1 MNAFYTYDYGVRFA
15 LVVAYFIASICC
27 IYITIRG
34 FADRKSRRS
43 CILNSAVTIVCIIMT
58 TVLAQCHFYS
68 FRTGQWRVKSPLWIL
83 IIIWAAM
90 VAFIAVTLIQW
101 FRLNKSTVTWTA
113 VREAMDNI
121 PVGICYFD
129 KNGLPRL
136 SNRMMLKLG
145 IMLSGSDFQ
154 SISELR
160 DVIAKYAHETLQQEN
175 SRKLTGTMV
184 TLPDGCTY
192 SYTESPLTTEPGEEY
207 TGAFL
212 FDVTDLQNKK
222 SELEKQTEDLQRIS
236 AQLKYLN
243 ENAFKL
249 AREEEILAFQTRLHD
264 AMGAGIT
271 AVHRMLE
278 QNLPEDDYSEAI
290 RIWRRSA
297 EMLDA
302 DNESY
307 GRNGS
312 IGDFAHDA
320 EALGVRFELIG
331 EMPSEKD
338 AEEVILTALHTGL
351 TNCIK
356 HAGATGMRAVIEKK
370 DGETVLTISNN
381 GRSPDGEITPG
392 GGLSN
397 LRDQASRLGGRI
409 EIISQP
415 DFMLKVII
423 PAEGPVPLQR

>member
-1 MNAFYTYDYGVRFA
+1 MHAFYTYGYGVRFA
-15 LVVAYFIASICC
+15 LVVAYFAASICF

-34 FADRKSRRS
+34 VADRKSRAS
-43 CILNSAVTIVCIIMT
+43 CILNCAVTLACIVLT

-68 FRTGQWRVKSPLWIL
+68 FRTGQWRVRSPLWML
-83 IIIWAAM
+83 IIVWAAM
-90 VAFIAVTLIQW
+90 TFFITVTLVRW
-101 FRLNKSTVTWTA
+101 FRLRKSTVTWTT
-113 VREAMDNI
+113 VREAIDNI

-136 SNRMMLKLG
+136 SNRMMLELG
-145 IMLSGSDFQ
+145 ITLSGSDFQ
-154 SISELR
+154 SIGELR
-160 DVIAKYAHETLQQEN
+160 DAISRFAQEGLQPEDNGKQTGVI
-175 SRKLTGTMV
+175 V

-192 SYTESPLTTEPGEEY
+192 SYTESPLTTEAGEEY

-222 SELEKQTEDLQRIS
+222 SELEKQTEDLRRIS
-236 AQLKYLN
+236 DQLKYLN

-271 AVHRMLE
+271 AVHRILE

-302 DNESY
+302 DNDSESV
-307 GRNGS
+307 NGS
-312 IGDFAHDA
+312 IGDFEHDA
-320 EALGVRFELIG
+320 EALGVRFEFAG
-331 EMPSEKD
+331 EMPGEKD

-356 HAGATGMRAVIEKK
+356 HAGATEMRAVIECEN
-370 DGETVLTISNN
+370 GETVLTITDN
-381 GRSPDGEITPG
+381 GRPPEGEITPG

-397 LRDQASRLGGRI
+397 LRDRAARLGGRI

-415 DFMLKVII
+415 DFALRVMI
-423 PAEGPVPLQR
+423 PVQDTARLQR